1 MFEEG
6 YEKITNI
13 DFSRVVIKQMK
24 EKYDGKGEFF

>member
-13 DFSRVVIKQMK
+13 DFSREIIKQMK